1 MKKKWATDSG
11 QTSSGR
17 KSVKRASSRQTVLS
31 KSMRVVDQATRNDV
45 RSAQLDKLEAD
56 NYNEDQGAEGD
67 DEFVDD
73 DDEEDERPARKRQ
86 RAKGSSG
93 KGGKG
98 GGLSWR
104 KDIFKSFNGILFEM

>member
-1 MKKKWATDSG
+1 MNKHGFRPMLSCAELVHVMLMYD
-11 QTSSGR
+11 
-17 KSVKRASSRQTVLS
+17 KSL
-31 KSMRVVDQATRNDV
+31 
-45 RSAQLDKLEAD
+45 
-56 NYNEDQGAEGD
+56 QGAEGD

-98 GGLSWR
+98 GGLSW
-104 KDIFKSFNGILFEM
+104 